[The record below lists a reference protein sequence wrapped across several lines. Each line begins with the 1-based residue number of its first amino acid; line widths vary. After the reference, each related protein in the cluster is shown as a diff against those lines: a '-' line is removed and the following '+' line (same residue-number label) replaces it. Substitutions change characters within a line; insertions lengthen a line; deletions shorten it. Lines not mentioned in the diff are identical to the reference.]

1 MFKLPDLSG
10 RVAIVTGASRG
21 IGKAVALRLAEAG
34 CDVCVAAKSIRS
46 RTSLPGSIHETQAAI
61 EALGRR
67 AIAVQTDVRKV
78 DQLENMVAQT
88 VEAFGGVDILI
99 NNAGYVKY
107 QRFVESSYEDWK
119 PQIDVCLYGALNC
132 SNAAAKHMVEQN
144 GGRIINVVGDSS
156 RIGEANI
163 SLAATA
169 RGGTIALGKS
179 MAKELGRYNITV
191 NTVSLGLVKTAHQD
205 PEFLAKNMDR
215 ILKAY
220 PLKRIGVPEDVAPM
234 VTFLASAGASW
245 VTGQVIS
252 VNGGFSMV

>member
-1 MFKLPDLSG
+1 MDAGLNGK
-10 RVAIVTGASRG
+10 VAVVTGGARDVGGVVCQSLAAEGAKVIVNYNNSADDAEKLVGRITAEG
-21 IGKAVALRLAEAG
+21 GTAKAVKADISDYAQVKDMIDGAVADWG
-34 CDVCVAAKSIRS
+34 SMDVLV
-46 RTSLPGSIHETQAAI
+46 
-61 EALGRR
+61 
-67 AIAVQTDVRKV
+67 
-78 DQLENMVAQT
+78 
-88 VEAFGGVDILI
+88 

-107 QRFVESSYEDWK
+107 QRFVESAPKDWK

-132 SNAAAKHMVEQN
+132 SHVAAQHMVKQQS
-144 GGRIINVVGDSS
+144 GRIINIIGDSS

-163 SLAATA
+163 SLAATS

-179 MAKELGRYNITV
+179 MAKELGRYNVTV

-220 PLKRIGVPEDVAPM
+220 PLKRIGDPEDVSPM

>member
-1 MFKLPDLSG
+1 MDTGLNGK
-10 RVAIVTGASRG
+10 VALVTGGGRDVGAEVCRSLAAEG
-21 IGKAVALRLAEAG
+21 AKVAVNYNSSKDEAEQL
-34 CDVCVAAKSIRS
+34 VN
-46 RTSLPGSIHETQAAI
+46 QI
-61 EALGRR
+61 EAAGGAAR
-67 AIAVQTDVRKV
+67 AVQADIS
-78 DQLENMVAQT
+78 DPAQVKAMIDGT
-88 VEAFGGVDILI
+88 AADWGSLDILV

-132 SNAAAKHMVEQN
+132 SNAAAQHMVEQKS
-144 GGRIINVVGDSS
+144 GRIINIVGDSS

-205 PEFLAKNMDR
+205 LEFLAKNMDR

-220 PLKRIGVPEDVAPM
+220 PLKRIGEPEDAAPM
-234 VTFLASAGASW
+234 VTFLASQGASW

-252 VNGGFSMV
+252 VNGGFAMV